1 MLKGGKAPKE
11 RESPVMEGELPL
23 PGLPLPKPNMSS
35 SWAHQND
42 DTRGCTMNEKKN
54 WMMTALSAIENKPHV
69 LLLFG
74 MLVLG
79 IVANWFW
86 TVGWEY
92 LNDPSAG
99 LQLGSAL
106 EIAVRVVLGVIA
118 AALTFV
124 PAYREIAQA
133 GGERWVAY
141 LLAFQNGFFWEAAPD
156 SVVRHFTG

>member
-1 MLKGGKAPKE
+1 M
-11 RESPVMEGELPL
+11 
-23 PGLPLPKPNMSS
+23 
-35 SWAHQND
+35 D
-42 DTRGCTMNEKKN
+42 EKKN
-54 WMMTALSAIENKPHV
+54 WMLTAWTVIENKPHV

-86 TVGWEY
+86 TVSWEY
-92 LNDPSAG
+92 LTDPAAG

-106 EIAVRVVLGVIA
+106 EMSVRVVLGVIA

-124 PAYREIAQA
+124 PAYSEIAQA

-141 LLAFQNGFFWEAAPD
+141 LLAFQNGFFCPIRFAPRMLREEATFYTLTK
-156 SVVRHFTG
+156 VFGG